1 MCDQVQGAE
10 EGERDAEAG
19 AGDAGDGAGGAPEQ
33 GGGFLF
39 NILYLKKVLYFYFC
53 VVPVP
58 FFSSKKLNF
67 YKENYKKWLYE

>member
-10 EGERDAEAG
+10 EGERDADAG

-53 VVPVP
+53 AVPVP
-58 FFSSKKLNF
+58 GTFLFF
-67 YKENYKKWLYE
+67 